1 MESSKTSVNIDMMIA
16 CILICFPLTSSV
28 GELIP
33 FSMNQILVL
42 LLVLLIILKEI
53 VDGKTQAAIIFVLLY
68 VLYFTVNGLVLSTEL
83 SLNLENCIYWAT
95 TILLLIYLWKERNRI
110 ALYNAYQN
118 AQKQMAFSA
127 VVVISINLLGLLFG
141 TNYEQTGAY
150 KGFMVTSHSMASTM
164 VLAISNMSLYKKNI
178 FHIISVTIMTFLL
191 FASQAR
197 TFMLPLAVILY
208 FELRQWMPDKIKR
221 RAVIAI
227 AIVSF
232 VLIFPYT
239 SMADKFMETLHN
251 PYARDWLSGI
261 TNFRSTLWEGDIDRF
276 VTENWYLKL
285 FGNGFSY
292 TYQLH
297 EALYGVKLWSHNDFF
312 NLLIATGIIGLFGY
326 VWILLNTIYSLHKDH
341 KIWWFSFLFVTMIF
355 GTAFFNG
362 FYLYIA
368 VVFSFAVLA
377 VRTHIVLEDIK

>member
-16 CILICFPLTSSV
+16 CILIYFPLTSSV

-141 TNYEQTGAY
+141 TNY
-150 KGFMVTSHSMASTM
+150 
-164 VLAISNMSLYKKNI
+164 
-178 FHIISVTIMTFLL
+178 
-191 FASQAR
+191 
-197 TFMLPLAVILY
+197 
-208 FELRQWMPDKIKR
+208 
-221 RAVIAI
+221 
-227 AIVSF
+227 
-232 VLIFPYT
+232 
-239 SMADKFMETLHN
+239 
-251 PYARDWLSGI
+251 
-261 TNFRSTLWEGDIDRF
+261 
-276 VTENWYLKL
+276 
-285 FGNGFSY
+285 
-292 TYQLH
+292 
-297 EALYGVKLWSHNDFF
+297 
-312 NLLIATGIIGLFGY
+312 
-326 VWILLNTIYSLHKDH
+326 
-341 KIWWFSFLFVTMIF
+341 
-355 GTAFFNG
+355 
-362 FYLYIA
+362 
-368 VVFSFAVLA
+368 
-377 VRTHIVLEDIK
+377 

>member
-1 MESSKTSVNIDMMIA
+1 M
-16 CILICFPLTSSV
+16 
-28 GELIP
+28 
-33 FSMNQILVL
+33 
-42 LLVLLIILKEI
+42 
-53 VDGKTQAAIIFVLLY
+53 
-68 VLYFTVNGLVLSTEL
+68 
-83 SLNLENCIYWAT
+83 
-95 TILLLIYLWKERNRI
+95 LIYLWKERNRI